1 MKKFCLSY
9 SSGKDCLLAM
19 DRLVQAGNQPVAL
32 VTTLSD
38 EINRSWFHGIP
49 ISVLEAAA
57 EALDLPLVISH
68 NNETNYT
75 EKVVE
80 ALQETKKL
88 GAETVCF
95 GDIDIEQNGAWD
107 RQVALSAGLEPQ
119 LPLWQENREA
129 LVKEFLAKGYTAIIK
144 TVSKESGIPIK
155 FLGEPLNETFITYLK
170 EHQLDICG
178 ENGEYHTLVIDG
190 PLFKKRLNYYTSGI
204 YESPYA
210 YSLIIDA

>member
-19 DRLVQAGNQPVAL
+19 DRLIQAGNQPVAL
-32 VTTLSD
+32 VATLSD

-107 RQVALSAGLEPQ
+107 RQVALSAGESRSTCERILGKRVHSNYQ
-119 LPLWQENREA
+119 NGQQRGRYSNKIFRRT
-129 LVKEFLAKGYTAIIK
+129 VK
-144 TVSKESGIPIK
+144 
-155 FLGEPLNETFITYLK
+155 
-170 EHQLDICG
+170 
-178 ENGEYHTLVIDG
+178 
-190 PLFKKRLNYYTSGI
+190 
-204 YESPYA
+204 
-210 YSLIIDA
+210 

>member
-1 MKKFCLSY
+1 LFIGDGSIGTSRKSASC
-9 SSGKDCLLAM
+9 
-19 DRLVQAGNQPVAL
+19 
-32 VTTLSD
+32 

-119 LPLWQENREA
+119 LPLW
-129 LVKEFLAKGYTAIIK
+129 
-144 TVSKESGIPIK
+144 
-155 FLGEPLNETFITYLK
+155 
-170 EHQLDICG
+170 
-178 ENGEYHTLVIDG
+178 
-190 PLFKKRLNYYTSGI
+190 
-204 YESPYA
+204 
-210 YSLIIDA
+210 

>member
-19 DRLVQAGNQPVAL
+19 DRLIQAGNQPVAL

-80 ALQETKKL
+80 ALHETKKL

-107 RQVALSAGLEPQ
+107 RQVALSVGLEP
-119 LPLWQENREA
+119 
-129 LVKEFLAKGYTAIIK
+129 
-144 TVSKESGIPIK
+144 
-155 FLGEPLNETFITYLK
+155 
-170 EHQLDICG
+170 
-178 ENGEYHTLVIDG
+178 
-190 PLFKKRLNYYTSGI
+190 
-204 YESPYA
+204 
-210 YSLIIDA
+210 

>member
-1 MKKFCLSY
+1 MYYLRYSHREKRNVYEKFCLSY

-19 DRLVQAGNQPVAL
+19 DRLIQAGNQPVAL

-80 ALQETKKL
+80 ALQET
-88 GAETVCF
+88 
-95 GDIDIEQNGAWD
+95 QN
-107 RQVALSAGLEPQ
+107 
-119 LPLWQENREA
+119 
-129 LVKEFLAKGYTAIIK
+129 
-144 TVSKESGIPIK
+144 
-155 FLGEPLNETFITYLK
+155 
-170 EHQLDICG
+170 
-178 ENGEYHTLVIDG
+178 
-190 PLFKKRLNYYTSGI
+190 
-204 YESPYA
+204 
-210 YSLIIDA
+210 

>member
-1 MKKFCLSY
+1 MRYSHREKRNVYEKFCLSY

-80 ALQETKKL
+80 ALQETK
-88 GAETVCF
+88 
-95 GDIDIEQNGAWD
+95 N
-107 RQVALSAGLEPQ
+107 
-119 LPLWQENREA
+119 
-129 LVKEFLAKGYTAIIK
+129 
-144 TVSKESGIPIK
+144 
-155 FLGEPLNETFITYLK
+155 
-170 EHQLDICG
+170 
-178 ENGEYHTLVIDG
+178 
-190 PLFKKRLNYYTSGI
+190 
-204 YESPYA
+204 
-210 YSLIIDA
+210 

>member
-119 LPLWQENREA
+119 LPLWQESRSTCERILGKRVHSNYQNGQQRGRYSNKIFRRT
-129 LVKEFLAKGYTAIIK
+129 VK
-144 TVSKESGIPIK
+144 
-155 FLGEPLNETFITYLK
+155 
-170 EHQLDICG
+170 
-178 ENGEYHTLVIDG
+178 
-190 PLFKKRLNYYTSGI
+190 
-204 YESPYA
+204 
-210 YSLIIDA
+210 